1 MFALQEFV
9 KEGADERIMPPWTLQ
24 ELEAALPLF
33 PSVSLARL
41 HELYSMW
48 GGVVR
53 WVLARANRAG
63 NEGYL
68 EKAIARSNLDALQ
81 AAVGRSDAAEE
92 VSCKGS
98 WIVEA
103 STNNHERSLLASVR
117 HLDACPS
124 IIEIYLC

>member
-1 MFALQEFV
+1 MSALQEFV

-41 HELYSMW
+41 HELYSLW
-48 GGVVR
+48 GGSVR
-53 WVLARANRAG
+53 WALARANSAT
-63 NEGYL
+63 NEKYL
-68 EKAIARSNLDALQ
+68 EEAIARSNLDALLQ
-81 AAVGRSDAAEE
+81 

-103 STNNHERSLLASVR
+103 S
-117 HLDACPS
+117 
-124 IIEIYLC
+124 